1 MKNGVCIHAEQPL
14 SKSNSAVMK
23 GLISHLED
31 IAFEV
36 IMEESF
42 FSYSGLGRFL
52 DHLSRQG
59 RITPLREWDGD
70 NGVILRHDVD
80 FDLKAAKR
88 MSSIEMEKD
97 IRSTFFVLLTS
108 RFYNPLHSENRQILR
123 AMCKDGFEVGLHFD
137 PTVYGDIDEEEMGC
151 KMALEA
157 SVLSEA
163 TGVPVDSVSLHNP
176 SVHGRYPLFKGL
188 HNAYD
193 PDIFSDAN
201 YISDSCMDFRGKDP
215 FSFVERAK
223 SNTVQV
229 VLHPMHYS
237 EAGGDYLD
245 IFNGHIEGVVED
257 IELQFRGNKTFERL
271 IEPGSLRS
279 GLEKRAM
286 SRARTCE
293 R

>member
-1 MKNGVCIHAEQPL
+1 
-14 SKSNSAVMK
+14 
-23 GLISHLED
+23 
-31 IAFEV
+31 
-36 IMEESF
+36 MEESF
-42 FSYSGLGRFL
+42 FSYLGLRKFL

-59 RITPLREWDGD
+59 RITTLRDWDGD
-70 NGVILRHDVD
+70 KGVILRHDVD
-80 FDLKAAKR
+80 FDLKAAK
-88 MSSIEMEKD
+88 MIYSIEMDMD

-137 PTVYGDIDEEEMGC
+137 PTVYGNLDEEEMGR
-151 KMALEA
+151 KVAAEA

-163 TGVPVDSVSLHNP
+163 TGVSVDSVSLHNP
-176 SVHGRYPLFKGL
+176 SIHGRYPLFKGL

-201 YISDSCMDFRGKDP
+201 YISDSCKDFRGKDP

-223 SNTVQV
+223 STTVQV
-229 VLHPMHYS
+229 VLHPMNYS

-245 IFNGHIEGVVED
+245 FFNEYIERVVKD

-279 GLEKRAM
+279 ELEKRAR
-286 SRARTCE
+286 SRAGTGKR
-293 R
+293 